1 MISVLM
7 VVYNEQKYIQ
17 KAMRSVLSQSF
28 SDFELVVVDDGSTDN
43 TLNIARRI
51 ANGDHRVR
59 VISAEHAGKN
69 HAINIGLQQLKGE
82 WVAFL
87 AGDDFFDREAL
98 SMYWKYACSFNGSAD
113 RVAIPARLRMFSNDE
128 QYRKLNG
135 LELPK
140 NKNAVMHSGG
150 VCMRS
155 MALMED
161 LFPFPENRP
170 NEDTWVSLYFQHMHP
185 ILVPCPHV
193 TLNYR
198 IHSGN
203 SIKKDEEWE
212 VFREKYYA
220 REGVAKDFLERF
232 ANRLSAEDEADVSR
246 RYKLAELVYRGETAK
261 ILLMPGI
268 SFKNRMR
275 ALCYSNECLYR
286 IKVRLN
292 AVLFGH

>member
-17 KAMRSVLSQSF
+17 EAMRSVLSQSF

-69 HAINIGLQQLKGE
+69 HAINVGLVHAKGD
-82 WVAFL
+82 WFAFL
-87 AGDDFFDREAL
+87 AGDDVLAPDAL
-98 SMYWKYACSFNGSAD
+98 SNYWRYAKTHDGASE
-113 RVAIPARLRMFSNDE
+113 RVAVPARLKMFSSE
-128 QYRKLNG
+128 KRYRKLNG

-140 NKNAVMHSGG
+140 DKSSVMKSGG
-150 VCMRS
+150 VCLRS
-155 MALMED
+155 RALMND
-161 LFPFPENRP
+161 LAPFPEDRP

-193 TLNYR
+193 TLHYR

-203 SIKKDEEWE
+203 SIKKDEKWE

-232 ANRLSAEDEADVSR
+232 ANRLSAEDEAVVSR

-275 ALCYSNECLYR
+275 ALCFSNRCLYR